1 MGTFQGGDDTFQF
14 RQFVGGADGFIIINS
29 KYDGTF
35 LCSQIG
41 MHGADTRV
49 IQSGRDRVGLFDL
62 AVFVLDDVSACTVN
76 DSHLS
81 EGDGSGSHTCIYSFT
96 TGFGED
102 DLHAAIVDIMVNGSG
117 GIATTT
123 YTSDKIV
130 GAVTA
135 FFLNELLFDFLA
147 DDGLQASHHV
157 GIRMRTDCGTDDVV
171 GIGRMTT
178 PVADCLVGSIFQ
190 RHISGSDGDDGCTQH
205 LHFFYIDM
213 LAFYIR
219 FSHVDDAFHVHQGT
233 YGGSSYSVLSGTGF
247 GDDAMLAHAA
257 CQKNLSDSVVNLVS
271 SCMVQVFTFEVELAA
286 ILFGKPAG
294 IVEWGR
300 TSYVVT
306 QQLVE
311 LLLEIFALQYF
322 EIGVLQLFHTL
333 VEYFGNI
340 CSTEFSVITILIY

>member
-1 MGTFQGGDDTFQF
+1 
-14 RQFVGGADGFIIINS
+14 
-29 KYDGTF
+29 
-35 LCSQIG
+35 
-41 MHGADTRV
+41 
-49 IQSGRDRVGLFDL
+49 
-62 AVFVLDDVSACTVN
+62 
-76 DSHLS
+76 
-81 EGDGSGSHTCIYSFT
+81 
-96 TGFGED
+96 
-102 DLHAAIVDIMVNGSG
+102 
-117 GIATTT
+117 
-123 YTSDKIV
+123 
-130 GAVTA
+130 
-135 FFLNELLFDFLA
+135 
-147 DDGLQASHHV
+147 
-157 GIRMRTDCGTDDVV
+157 
-171 GIGRMTT
+171 
-178 PVADCLVGSIFQ
+178 
-190 RHISGSDGDDGCTQH
+190 
-205 LHFFYIDM
+205 M

-219 FSHVDDAFHVHQGT
+219 FSHVDDTFHVHQGT
-233 YGGSSYSVLSGTGF
+233 YGGSSYAVLSGTGF

-257 CQKNLSDSVVNLVS
+257 CQKNLSDGVVNLVS